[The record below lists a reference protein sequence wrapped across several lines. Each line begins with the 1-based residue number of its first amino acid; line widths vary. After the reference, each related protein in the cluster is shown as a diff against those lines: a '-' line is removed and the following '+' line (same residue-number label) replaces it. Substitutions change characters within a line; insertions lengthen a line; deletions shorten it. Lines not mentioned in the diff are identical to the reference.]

1 MKTIVLLILLTQVG
15 CTFMIHAAG
24 SMVGN
29 VLGDVVLEE
38 MKKEKTEDKKDI
50 GK

>member
-1 MKTIVLLILLTQVG
+1 MKIVVLLIWLTQVG

-38 MKKEKTEDKKDI
+38 MKKEKTDNKKEI
-50 GK
+50 KK

>member
-29 VLGDVVLEE
+29 VLGDVVIEKIKKDN
-38 MKKEKTEDKKDI
+38 KKEIKK
-50 GK
+50 